1 MSEIKYTPRLLVV
14 SNSCFSNNTS
24 NGRTLRNFLVGWE
37 PDKIAQFYIQNEEP
51 DFTVCHNFYR
61 VTDGQA
67 LRAFFKGVKV
77 GGKVECSSDKETAA
91 INNASTKKHRRN
103 SFSMLLRELVWSTGR
118 WKSDDFKE
126 WLDSCSPEVI
136 LLQSGDS
143 PFMLKF
149 ASDISK
155 KRNIPLVIYNSEV
168 YYFKKFDYFRSKGI
182 PHLLYPVF
190 HSYYKYIFKKTI
202 RRAEGSVYNC
212 EMIKE
217 KYDKEF
223 NLPSKVI
230 YTATQAEYINKTKTS
245 DKFVVSYLGNL
256 GVGRHEGLIEIGKAL
271 QNISPEHKLDVYGK
285 IPNDTVKV
293 AFENCKG
300 INYKGFISYEQVLDV
315 MSDSDLLV
323 HVENFSDFY
332 RKDLQYAFSTKI
344 ADSLAMGVGFLLYAP
359 QEVACSK
366 YLKDNEAAFVV
377 NNKDE
382 LFKTLK
388 ALTENPE
395 ECRRYSQTAHELAE
409 RNHNFTNNANE
420 FQNVLKAV
428 VSKNK

>member
-1 MSEIKYTPRLLVV
+1 MSKNKYTPRLLII
-14 SNSCFSNNTS
+14 SNSCLSNNTS
-24 NGRTLRNFLVGWE
+24 NGRTLRNFLLGW
-37 PDKIAQFYIQNEEP
+37 DTNKIAQFYIQNEEP
-51 DFTVCHNFYR
+51 DFTVCHKYYR

-67 LRAFFKGVKV
+67 LKAFLKGAKA
-77 GGKVECSSDKETAA
+77 GGTVE
-91 INNASTKKHRRN
+91 ASLEEKSVTVNSISAKKRSRN
-103 SFSMLLRELVWSTGR
+103 PLSMLLRELVWITGR
-118 WKSDDFKE
+118 WKSNDFEK
-126 WLDSCSPEVI
+126 WLNDYSPEVV
-136 LLQSGDS
+136 LLQAGDS
-143 PFMLKF
+143 PFMLKL

-155 KRNIPLVIYNSEV
+155 KWNIPLVIYNSEV
-168 YYFKKFDYFRSKGI
+168 YYFKKFDYFCSKGI

-217 KYDKEF
+217 KYDEEF
-223 NLPSKVI
+223 NLPSEVI
-230 YTATQAEYINKTKTS
+230 YTATEAEYINQKAKD

-256 GVGRHEGLIEIGKAL
+256 GVGRHEGLAEIGNAL
-271 QNISPEHKLDVYGK
+271 QKISADYHLDVYGK
-285 IPNDTVKV
+285 IPNDAVKA

-300 INYKGFISYEQVLDV
+300 ISYKGFISYEQVLEV

-359 QEVACSK
+359 PEVACSK
-366 YLKDNEAAFVV
+366 YLKDNKAAFVV
-377 NNKDE
+377 SDKDE

-388 ALTENPE
+388 TLTENPE
-395 ECRRYSQTAHELAE
+395 ECRRYSQTARNLAE
-409 RNHNFTNNANE
+409 KNHNFVENANK
-420 FQNVLKAV
+420 FQDVLRTV
-428 VSKNK
+428 VSEK